1 MCAKSPG
8 SLQLRTIQKRGSHG
22 HIGFYPIQTFKY
34 YWIARQL
41 ADQARLAA
49 DQPPRTCEVGFG
61 TGMSTALLATA
72 TSSPHSSLVGG
83 AHHVFDCRNCMGH
96 AGGKTPGWQYLKS
109 VFGARL
115 HYTEGPSDKTMPAFA
130 KRMPAAC
137 DLISIGGAH
146 THPQVLR
153 DIKNSHAMAHQRT
166 ELLFDDMQY
175 EAVNRSVS
183 KAVAERLIAIHEV
196 FSAESETLDVHVLL
210 QSRAHGHSVPKAVR
224 TRKVSHR
231 RPQNQLLAVSRGA
244 DPRCCAPCSAPR

>member
-196 FSAESETLDVHVLL
+196 FSAESETLDVF
-210 QSRAHGHSVPKAVR
+210 SSNRARTGIPYQKLFVHAMFLTDVR
-224 TRKVSHR
+224 RI
-231 RPQNQLLAVSRGA
+231 NY
-244 DPRCCAPCSAPR
+244 